1 MEAKLSFYPITK
13 NIILL
18 SKQLLQ
24 SVMYNT
30 HLYFGDNYIRNG
42 EKEHFA
48 KCGINV
54 YPWLWSK
61 IPNQPEMHQPEM
73 HQPEMHQPEMHQPTR
88 NAPTNQQ
95 CTNQNIHTG
104 WELYFDIW
112 DNNHISLTSNS
123 FLNMCLCSNKIFKP
137 NTRIQ
142 NIIND
147 EINKIVFKNK
157 KNISIHFRRGD
168 AQIAKQNTN
177 IAYEKIISTEK
188 IIDILRQ
195 NNYLEYDIYIS
206 SEDKTI
212 IHKLQQELP
221 QYNFINSEYLLYKPV
236 VFSDSKYSDIEQFC
250 YHNPKYIEDIVI
262 SAIIDLYFFQ
272 RSSIIIGPIFSSAF
286 TYCGYMLSCGY
297 NKEMT
302 KFIDPNTERT
312 DVENISMI

>member
-18 SKQLLQ
+18 SKLLLQ

-61 IPNQPEMHQPEM
+61 IPNQPETHQPK
-73 HQPEMHQPEMHQPTR
+73 
-88 NAPTNQQ
+88 
-95 CTNQNIHTG
+95 NIHTG

-123 FLNMCLCSNKIFKP
+123 FLNMCLCSNEIFKP

-157 KNISIHFRRGD
+157 KIISIHFRRGD
-168 AQIAKQNTN
+168 AQIAKQNMN

-302 KFIDPNTERT
+302 RFIDPNTERT

>member
-61 IPNQPEMHQPEM
+61 IPNQPETHQPK
-73 HQPEMHQPEMHQPTR
+73 
-88 NAPTNQQ
+88 
-95 CTNQNIHTG
+95 NIHTG

-123 FLNMCLCSNKIFKP
+123 FLNMCLCSNEIFKP

-157 KNISIHFRRGD
+157 KIISIHFRRGD
-168 AQIAKQNTN
+168 AQIAKQNMN

-302 KFIDPNTERT
+302 RFIDPNTERT

>member
-1 MEAKLSFYPITK
+1 MEAKLTFYPITK

-24 SVMYNT
+24 SVVYKT

-48 KCGINV
+48 KSGINV

-61 IPNQPEMHQPEM
+61 TQSRIAMDQSH
-73 HQPEMHQPEMHQPTR
+73 
-88 NAPTNQQ
+88 
-95 CTNQNIHTG
+95 NIHTG

-112 DNNHISLTSNS
+112 SNNHISLTNNS
-123 FLNMCLCSNKIFKP
+123 FLNVCLCSNEIFKP
-137 NTRIQ
+137 NARIQ
-142 NIIND
+142 NIINE

-157 KNISIHFRRGD
+157 KIMSIHFRRGD
-168 AQIAKQNTN
+168 AQIAKENTN
-177 IAYEKIISTEK
+177 ISYEKIISTEK
-188 IIDILRQ
+188 IIDILKK

-212 IHKLQQELP
+212 IQTLQKELP
-221 QYNFINSEYLLYKPV
+221 QYNFINSKYLLYRPV

-272 RSSIIIGPIFSSAF
+272 RSTIIIGPIFSSAF

-302 KFIDPNTERT
+302 IFIDPNTERT